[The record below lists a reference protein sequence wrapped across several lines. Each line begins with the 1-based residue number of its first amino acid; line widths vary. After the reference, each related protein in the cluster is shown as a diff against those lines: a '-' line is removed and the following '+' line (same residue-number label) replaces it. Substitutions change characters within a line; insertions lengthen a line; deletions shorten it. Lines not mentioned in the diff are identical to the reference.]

1 MGTKDITE
9 KQLADYNDVF
19 ADILN
24 VFLFKGA
31 RRVKPSELIPTK
43 IKSQYKADDSTLHE
57 LEKDNAKAWRKNNV
71 TFSMF
76 GLENQSEYEKYMP
89 LRIFGYE
96 GASYRSQLLDDDF
109 TKPYPVI
116 TLVLNFSMTR
126 WSKAGMTLKDVVPAS
141 PELEPYMNDIKIN
154 VCDIAWLDDETVKL
168 FQSDFQI
175 VADFF
180 VQMRKNGSYK
190 PSRKKIKHV
199 DEVLK
204 LLSIFANSEEFN
216 NLIKT
221 GKSKGLKNMCE
232 VTRKIKEDGINEGL
246 SVGLSQG
253 LSQGRN
259 EERIHAIQNMIQKNY
274 SKEAILDLDYTEE
287 EYEIALNAL

>member
-1 MGTKDITE
+1 MGTKDISE

-24 VFLFKGA
+24 VFLYKGE
-31 RRVKPSELIPTK
+31 RRVKPADLVSTK
-43 IKSQYKADDSTLHE
+43 IKSQYKADDSELHE
-57 LEKDNAKAWRKNNV
+57 LERDNAKAWRKNNI

-96 GASYRSQLLDDDF
+96 GAAYRSQLLDENF
-109 TKPYPVI
+109 VEPYPVI
-116 TLVLNFSMTR
+116 TLVLNFGNVR
-126 WSKAGMTLKDVVPAS
+126 WNKNSRTLKDVVPTSA
-141 PELEPYMNDIKIN
+141 ELESYMNDIKIN
-154 VCDIAWLDDETVKL
+154 VYDIAWLDDETINM

-190 PSRKKIKHV
+190 PSHQKIKHV

-221 GKSKGLKNMCE
+221 GRTKGLKNMCE
-232 VTRKIKEDGINEGL
+232 VTKKIKEEGITEGR
-246 SVGLSQG
+246 
-253 LSQGRN
+253 SQGRSQ
-259 EERIHAIQNMIQKNY
+259 ERIHAIKNMIQKSY
-274 SKEAILDLDYTEE
+274 SKESILDLDYTEE
-287 EYEIALNAL
+287 EYNTAISEL